1 MDKKCIDSL
10 ARAEVNRALTLFKSS
25 NVGRRMGFGE
35 KIENWF
41 SHDFI
46 GFCSAIFMLFDHL
59 QNNEVYIISQKVNKT
74 IIDNIY
80 EKNNIK
86 ENRYKITK
94 SA

>member
-1 MDKKCIDSL
+1 
-10 ARAEVNRALTLFKSS
+10 
-25 NVGRRMGFGE
+25 
-35 KIENWF
+35 
-41 SHDFI
+41 
-46 GFCSAIFMLFDHL
+46 MLFDHL

-86 ENRYKITK
+86 ENRYKITTK

>member
-1 MDKKCIDSL
+1 MLD
-10 ARAEVNRALTLFKSS
+10 EGWV
-25 NVGRRMGFGE
+25 FGE

-46 GFCSAIFMLFDHL
+46 EFCSAIFMLFDHL